1 MMRSVKVMYNG
12 ERAKARVAKYSKTTR
27 LEVISRHC
35 MVSVP
40 TANIKSVKISR
51 PFSTTSR
58 FEYVILSTLLFVS
71 IAILPINTA
80 LTMLTI
86 ALAWFY
92 WYKLFQSHKLQRSRL
107 VIVTD
112 SLDHNVIIEIRNKDV
127 RRIVS
132 KIASR

>member
-1 MMRSVKVMYNG
+1 MRSVRVIYNG
-12 ERAKARVAKYSKTTR
+12 ERAKARVAKYKVTRFEIVSKHSM
-27 LEVISRHC
+27 I
-35 MVSVP
+35 SVP
-40 TANIKSVKISR
+40 VSHIKAIKISR
-51 PFSTTSR
+51 PFTAFSGL
-58 FEYVILSTLLFVS
+58 EYIILFVLLFLS
-71 IAILPINTA
+71 IVFLPINTA

>member
-1 MMRSVKVMYNG
+1 MVRSVRVIYNG
-12 ERAKARVAKYSKTTR
+12 ERAKAQVAKYKVTRFEITSKN
-27 LEVISRHC
+27 C
-35 MVSVP
+35 MVSIPVSH
-40 TANIKSVKISR
+40 IKSVKVSR
-51 PFSTTSR
+51 PFSTVSR
-58 FEYVILSTLLFVS
+58 FEYVILSILLFVS

-92 WYKLFQSHKLQRSRL
+92 WYRLFQSHKFQRSRL

-127 RRIVS
+127 SKIVS
-132 KIASR
+132 KLR

>member
-1 MMRSVKVMYNG
+1 
-12 ERAKARVAKYSKTTR
+12 
-27 LEVISRHC
+27 